1 MDAQGRAA
9 IREKVMSAFTN
20 RTSSFSQRWRDLLCS
35 PCVQQNE
42 WLWVVWILRRGKIER
57 LVTSWRR
64 ASSMRVAACGERR
77 AADGAARSRSAG
89 GRQRDGT
96 PLTQKT
102 VRFLSRCRWAV
113 VGTTTGYFEGFI
125 SMYG

>member
-57 LVTSWRR
+57 LVTLL
-64 ASSMRVAACGERR
+64 AACEFDACCSKWGATCSRR
-77 AADGAARSRSAG
+77 CSKVAFGGWTTARWNPPYAENRSLPVEMQMG
-89 GRQRDGT
+89 
-96 PLTQKT
+96 
-102 VRFLSRCRWAV
+102 RCRHDHRI
-113 VGTTTGYFEGFI
+113 F
-125 SMYG
+125 